1 MRVLSQK
8 KCHEEKKQNCRF
20 LFPLSPPPLWPALM
34 HSCMFQIGN
43 DGAQWSTVHS
53 KHGLGLLERDMVF
66 MTGEV
71 REK

>member
-20 LFPLSPPPLWPALM
+20 LFPLFPPLWPALM

-43 DGAQWSTVHS
+43 DGAQWSTAHS

>member
-8 KCHEEKKQNCRF
+8 KMPRREETK
-20 LFPLSPPPLWPALM
+20 LPLSFSSFFPPLWPALM

-43 DGAQWSTVHS
+43 DGAQWSTAHS